1 MISHE
6 KKIIFIH
13 IRKNAGSF
21 FYSALKEKNS
31 FFSDGLLGRDWVF
44 RSSYPEYIT
53 VAIVR
58 NPWDRF
64 VSGWRYC
71 RSTRRRSLKEVLK
84 NLPSDK
90 PMQQFLVEWPDTT
103 VGKITLF
110 EELVYRGFFEFIWR
124 RAKGLPDRFKPL
136 LHDFRHITCQQTDF
150 IMDSGGKLV
159 VDYVIRFES
168 LEYDL
173 KKFINHLG
181 RSMEVI
187 DDCAPVNR
195 NANRIDYREVFDSED
210 RRIFEELFER
220 DVGLLGYTF
229 DKGPGVP
236 PDSPHGQWM
245 PQ

>member
-1 MISHE
+1 MISHD
-6 KKIIFIH
+6 KKFIFIH

-21 FYSALKEKNS
+21 FYATLGEKNS
-31 FFSDGLLGRDWVF
+31 SFSDGLIGCDWLF
-44 RSSYPEYIT
+44 RSRYPDYIT

-64 VSGWRYC
+64 ISGWRYC
-71 RSTRRRSLKEVLK
+71 RSTRKRSLKEVLK

-90 PMQQFLVEWPDTT
+90 PMQQLLLKWPDTV
-103 VGKITLF
+103 VGKIFLF
-110 EELVYRGFFEFIWR
+110 EELVYRGVFELIWR
-124 RAKGLPDRFKPL
+124 RAKGLPDRSRPL

-150 IMDSGGKLV
+150 IMDPSNKLV
-159 VDYVIRFES
+159 IDYVIRFES

-181 RSMEVI
+181 RSVDVS
-187 DDCAPVNR
+187 DDWVPVNR

-220 DVGLLGYTF
+220 DVGVLGYTF

-236 PDSPHGQWM
+236 PDRPHGQWM
-245 PQ
+245 SQ